1 MLKRKTGGPLLW
13 LPMVALVLSV
23 CWGIPPRA
31 SAGDLETIRAKGVL
45 RHLAI
50 PYANFVRETGRGPD
64 GLDVELMQAF
74 SAHLGVAYELVRTDW
89 KNIIPDL
96 TGKIVT
102 PRGEAVVIEGDAPV
116 RGDVIA
122 TGFTVLPW
130 RKKIMDFSEATF
142 PSGVWLVAESEAP
155 ISPISPTGDILNDI
169 REVKGRMKGISVLT
183 LKNSCLDAELYG
195 IAETGAGVR
204 MFPEDRDL
212 EEMIPSV
219 VAQMADA
226 TLIDAPVAL
235 AGLSTWPGKIKII
248 GPVSEAQEMA
258 AAFPK
263 GSPRLRRAFDEF
275 FTEFK
280 KSGRYRALVDRYYP
294 SAVIFYPDFFK

>member
-1 MLKRKTGGPLLW
+1 MPASDRLNGLRRFAFLLTLMCLSSFPDIPTG
-13 LPMVALVLSV
+13 A
-23 CWGIPPRA
+23 R
-31 SAGDLETIRAKGVL
+31 AGDLDAVLKAGKL
-45 RHLAI
+45 RHLGI
-50 PYANFVRETGRGPD
+50 PYANFIKRD
-64 GLDVELMQAF
+64 SSGLDVELMQAF
-74 SAHLGVAYELVRTDW
+74 SAHLGVAYELVQTDW

-102 PRGEAVVIEGDAPV
+102 PRGEDIIIMGSAPV
-116 RGDVIA
+116 KGDVIA

-142 PSGVWLVAESEAP
+142 PSGVWLIADSEAP
-155 ISPISPTGDILNDI
+155 ISPISPTGDTLNDI
-169 REVKGRMKGISVLT
+169 LAVKGRMKGISLLT
-183 LKNSCLDAELYG
+183 LKNSCLDADLYG
-195 IAETGAGVR
+195 LAATGAIVR

-235 AGLSTWPGKIKII
+235 VGLSTWPGKIKII

-263 GSPRLRRAFDEF
+263 ESPNLQRAFADF
-275 FTEFK
+275 FREFK
-280 KSGRYRALVDRYYP
+280 KNGKYRALVGKYYP
-294 SAVIFYPDFFK
+294 SVFIYYPEFFN